1 MSPRRSSAPA
11 RRARLS
17 RDRIVEA
24 AMALADED
32 GSASFS
38 MRKLAERLQVEA
50 MSLYHHFPGKD
61 QILDG
66 MVDAVFSEME
76 VPFGEPDWKAAM
88 RGRALSAR
96 AVMTRHPWAVGLVDS
111 RSNPGHAT
119 LRHHEAVVR
128 CLRSAGFSV
137 QMAAHAFALLDA
149 YIYGFVLQEQNLPLQ
164 GAEGIEEVAGNI
176 LAQMP
181 AEEFPYLTE
190 MTVEHVMQPGY
201 VFGKEFTF
209 GLELILDG
217 LEREL
222 AKELS

>member
-1 MSPRRSSAPA
+1 M
-11 RRARLS
+11 
-17 RDRIVEA
+17 EA
-24 AMALADED
+24 AVALADED
-32 GSASFS
+32 GAASFS

-50 MSLYHHFPGKD
+50 MSLYHHFAGKD

-76 VPFGEPDWKAAM
+76 VPFGPDWKAAM
-88 RGRALSAR
+88 RERALTAR

-137 QMAAHAFALLDA
+137 QLAAHAFALMDS

-164 GAEGIEEVAGNI
+164 GAEGFEEVAGNL

-190 MTVEHVMQPGY
+190 MAVEHVMQPGY
-201 VFGKEFTF
+201 SFGKEFTF

-222 AKELS
+222 AKELL